1 MKQEVRSAIGAARQD
16 SMLGDYPDRM
26 QWVLIC
32 VVFEI
37 FSSQWWLIFPHK
49 Q

>member
-16 SMLGDYPDRM
+16 SMLEDYPDRM
-26 QWVLIC
+26 QWFLIC

-37 FSSQWWLIFPHK
+37 LPSQWWLIFFHK